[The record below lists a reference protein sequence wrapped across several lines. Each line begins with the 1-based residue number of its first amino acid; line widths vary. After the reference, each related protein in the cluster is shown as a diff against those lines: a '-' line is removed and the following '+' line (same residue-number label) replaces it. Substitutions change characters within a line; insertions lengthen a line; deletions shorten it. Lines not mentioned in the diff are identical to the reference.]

1 MGRMRKVKRFLR
13 TRRIIIDKVTG
24 KPITDVTI
32 QKNKEIEALKDPL
45 ANSTNRGQEINKI
58 ENSFN
63 DVGLEDNI
71 DFTKQLNKT
80 SVNKDKLKR
89 MLSL

>member
-1 MGRMRKVKRFLR
+1 MGRMRRVRGFFR